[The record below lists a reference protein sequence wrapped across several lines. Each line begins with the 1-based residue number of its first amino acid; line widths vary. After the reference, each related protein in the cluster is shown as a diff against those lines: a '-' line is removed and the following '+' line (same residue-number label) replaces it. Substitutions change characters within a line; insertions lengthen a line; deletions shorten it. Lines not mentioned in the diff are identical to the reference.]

1 MVLRSFRSSSSA
13 YGGAG
18 ALRGITYRVRTFDL
32 QAQSGARGI
41 RIESALHGFGHAVE
55 EHLFDAHVI
64 MEVLDMTRRGHSATD
79 VSMNGRRGV
88 RGERDVVRIGKR
100 GGFEKTRDS
109 GASCGVGLQDVDS
122 AGSEHSSKI
131 WAVIAVFACGDVHA
145 RGSLIAKEPQSF
157 QVVGRNGLLKPSHAM

>member
-18 ALRGITYRVRTFDL
+18 ALRGIPYCVRTFDL
-32 QAQSGARGI
+32 QAESSARGI
-41 RIESALHGFGHAVE
+41 RIENAFHGFGYAVE

-64 MEVLDMTRRGHSATD
+64 MEVLDMTRRRHSATN

-88 RGERDVVRIGKR
+88 RGERDVVRSGER

-109 GASCGVGLQDVDS
+109 GASRRVGL
-122 AGSEHSSKI
+122 
-131 WAVIAVFACGDVHA
+131 
-145 RGSLIAKEPQSF
+145 
-157 QVVGRNGLLKPSHAM
+157 